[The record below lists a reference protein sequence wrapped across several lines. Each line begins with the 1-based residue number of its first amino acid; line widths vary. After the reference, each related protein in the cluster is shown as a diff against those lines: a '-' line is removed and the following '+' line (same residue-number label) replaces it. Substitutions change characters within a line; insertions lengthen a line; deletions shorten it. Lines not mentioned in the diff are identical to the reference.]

1 VRLNRPCPRVA
12 AAASKLPAGGRDHL
26 DRCAG
31 SDGNARL
38 WSQCHRR
45 HRWPL
50 SHRNRISRVPVVAAR
65 SGMMFSA
72 RELRNERIS
81 QMAASPRACRTLC
94 HGDRRPGSAGRIA
107 DRPSGT
113 GTVAPRSTLGA
124 AAIGCS
130 SLGVHPSGSRR
141 RRLVGIDGGRHGM
154 DETHGWCAPQF
165 TATVGR
171 TFWTSR
177 QESEIGK
184 VTWPRD
190 SNPCLSVT

>member
-81 QMAASPRACRTLC
+81 PMAASPRACRIFVTAIVGL
-94 HGDRRPGSAGRIA
+94 DPLEGSLIVLT
-107 DRPSGT
+107 GT

-171 TFWTSR
+171 TYWTSR
-177 QESEIGK
+177 QASERGK